1 MRHGLKKL
9 TTQNYKNLQL
19 TEGLPLTSLNIFI
32 GPNGSG
38 KSNLTGVLQFLRGSL
53 TIPNDQA
60 RGRTGFEDA
69 IFQLGGPNILDGTLD
84 SPANVSFEFEFAP
97 PAGSV
102 CQTLELELLVQNSS
116 RAVMINGEA
125 LTRSRKGETDALP
138 AESVKEPYYYYK
150 SHTPISGQGVVSVD
164 HDSPAQTRFE
174 KLKDVPVNQLTLVTI
189 PELLEKSKFPPE
201 KTPIYQIRRQLIETI
216 SQWRFYN
223 ANDMNLQEIRFS
235 EPKIGPTE
243 PFLAPSGQNLPRV
256 LHNLMQE
263 SLDFEDEINLAM
275 KAIFPTTRRIRVVH
289 SGRLSLTIEWHVE
302 GIKKPFYL
310 NEMSDGTVRM
320 LCWATI
326 LHAPILPS
334 LLVID
339 EPEMGIHVAW
349 MRILAEWIKKASLR
363 TQVIICT
370 HSPDLLDH
378 FTDQVEKVSVFEL
391 AGRDKTHFV
400 AQSLKIERV
409 AEWLEEGWELGDLY
423 RVGNPSV
430 GGWPW

>member
-1 MRHGLKKL
+1 
-9 TTQNYKNLQL
+9 
-19 TEGLPLTSLNIFI
+19 
-32 GPNGSG
+32 
-38 KSNLTGVLQFLRGSL
+38 
-53 TIPNDQA
+53 
-60 RGRTGFEDA
+60 
-69 IFQLGGPNILDGTLD
+69 LDGTLD

-97 PAGSV
+97 LAGDA
-102 CQTLELELLVQNSS
+102 CQTLEVDLLVQNSS
-116 RAVMINGEA
+116 LPVMVNREA
-125 LTRSRKGETDALP
+125 LSELLQGAKRASG
-138 AESVKEPYYYYK
+138 KERFYYYK
-150 SHTPISGQGVVSVD
+150 CHTPVSGQGVVSVD
-164 HDSPAQTRFE
+164 GNSPAQTRFE
-174 KLKDVPVNQLTLVTI
+174 QLLDVPVNQLTLVTI
-189 PELLEKSKFPPE
+189 PELLEKSKSPPE

-243 PFLAPSGQNLPRV
+243 QFLAPSGQNLPRV

-263 SLDFEDEINLAM
+263 SLDFEDEMNLAM

-349 MRILAEWIKKASLR
+349 MGILAEWIKKASRR

-378 FTDQVEKVSVFEL
+378 FTDQVEKVAVFEL
-391 AGRDKTHFV
+391 AGQDKSHFV
-400 AQSLKIERV
+400 VQSLSKEKV